1 MEDEAYFIPRPFK
14 PSSKSMFVDSPFGP
28 IEIWSDEN
36 GIYIDL
42 FNKNEGNICLASVHP
57 ESFGLSAMIYE
68 NYGHPTPTQR
78 GYFYDVP
85 NAFKHLVI
93 MDDEE
98 TVDDFLKKVYRR
110 V

>member
-1 MEDEAYFIPRPFK
+1 MEEEVFFEPRLLK
-14 PSSKSMFVDSPFGP
+14 PSSTSLFVDSPFGP
-28 IEIWSDEN
+28 IEVWADEN

-42 FNKNEGNICLASVHP
+42 FDKDEGNICLASVHP
-57 ESFGLSAMIYE
+57 ENFGLSAMIYE

-78 GYFYDVP
+78 GFFYDVP

-93 MDDEE
+93 TEGGE
-98 TVDDFLKKVYRR
+98 SVDDFLKKVYRR